1 MQLIRGIDG
10 VKIAVYDPNPCGKRE
25 VLMVHGWPLSAKMY
39 EYQERLLLEH
49 GGSARFWQIGR
60 ACLWI

>member
-25 VLMVHGWPLSAKMY
+25 VLMVHGWPLSAKKCMNI
-39 EYQERLLLEH
+39 RSVCCWNTVS
-49 GGSARFWQIGR
+49 GW
-60 ACLWI
+60 